1 MLTGH
6 RRTTDTTPRREA
18 SAARPVML
26 VTLDVPVDPEASRF
40 GVDAAVEAGSALV
53 VVNAV
58 ATAFVPVT
66 LAGLDY
72 VEREDV
78 EESLRRPCALA
89 VSLGVRVERLRLR
102 SPRPLVALLELV
114 SEREP
119 GLLVFGPDRTQLS
132 RRRYRKVAKALQ
144 ERSPCLLWLD

>member
-1 MLTGH
+1 MLASR
-6 RRTTDTTPRREA
+6 RRTTDTPPAAGPSR
-18 SAARPVML
+18 ARPVML
-26 VTLDVPVDPEASRF
+26 VTLGVPVDPEASRF
-40 GVDAAVEAGSALV
+40 GVDSAVEAGAALV

-58 ATAFVPVT
+58 ETAFVPVT

-89 VSLGVRVERLRLR
+89 VSLGVSVERLRLR

-119 GLLVFGPDRTQLS
+119 GVLVFGPDRALIS
-132 RRRYRKVAKALQ
+132 RRLYRKAAKTLG
-144 ERSPCLLWLD
+144 EHSPCLVWLA